1 MCFSSTASFG
11 ASGVLLLIGVASI
24 IKTDQSKLLPFA
36 VIPLIFAIQQFTEG
50 FLWLSLEGRLPGY
63 EKLLTYSYL
72 FFAQVLWPV
81 WIPLAFLWLE
91 NNNTRRMFLKILAG
105 AGILVGLYLAYGL
118 LSFNV
123 SSEIVNHHIKYRLD
137 YPQRLQGFENLFYGL
152 ATIAPAFV
160 SSVKGM
166 KIFGL
171 FVILAYLVAFLSFRN
186 ALISVWCYFAAV
198 ISISIWFLLPVS
210 NPNQVKEINL
220 KNL

>member
-11 ASGVLLLIGVASI
+11 ASGVLLVIGVASI
-24 IKTDQSKLLPFA
+24 IKTSQPRQLLFA
-36 VIPLIFAIQQFTEG
+36 VIPLIFAVQQFTEG

-63 EKLLTYSYL
+63 EKILTYSYL

-91 NNNTRRMFLKILAG
+91 NDNTRRIFLKTLTG
-105 AGILVGLYLAYGL
+105 FGFLVGLYLAYAL
-118 LSFNV
+118 LYFNV

-137 YPQRLQGFENLFYGL
+137 FPQSLQGYGNPFYGL
-152 ATIAPAFV
+152 ATVVPIFV
-160 SSVKGM
+160 SGVKGM

-171 FVILAYLVAFLSFRN
+171 LIILAYLVSFFYFKS

-210 NPNQVKEINL
+210 NPDQVKEIN
-220 KNL
+220 

>member
-11 ASGVLLLIGVASI
+11 ASGVLLVIGVASI
-24 IKTDQSKLLPFA
+24 IKTSQPRQLLFA
-36 VIPLIFAIQQFTEG
+36 VIPLIFAVQQFTEG

-63 EKLLTYSYL
+63 EKILTYSYL

-91 NNNTRRMFLKILAG
+91 NDNTRRIFLKTLTG
-105 AGILVGLYLAYGL
+105 FGFLVGLYLAYAL
-118 LSFNV
+118 LYFNV

-137 YPQRLQGFENLFYGL
+137 FPQSLQGYGNPFYGL
-152 ATIAPAFV
+152 ATVAPVFV
-160 SSVKGM
+160 SGVKGM

-171 FVILAYLVAFLSFRN
+171 LIILAYLVSFFYFKS

-210 NPNQVKEINL
+210 NPDQVKEIN
-220 KNL
+220 